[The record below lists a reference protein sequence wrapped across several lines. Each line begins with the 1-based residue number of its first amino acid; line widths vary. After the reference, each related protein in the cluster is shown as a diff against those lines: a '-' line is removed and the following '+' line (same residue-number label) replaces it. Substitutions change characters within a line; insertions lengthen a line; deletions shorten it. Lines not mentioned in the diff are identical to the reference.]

1 MRTFVKGAYYS
12 KALVEAKRRI
22 DFVPL
27 DPLMQVRA
35 YFDIGGTGARADA
48 VAIWLCQFVGQK
60 INVLD
65 YYEAQGQEL
74 SVHLAWLR
82 SPAGAKPG

>member
-1 MRTFVKGAYYS
+1 VGAYYC
-12 KALVEAKRRI
+12 KPPIEAKKWI

-35 YFDIGGTGARADA
+35 YFDIGGTGARTDA
-48 VAIWLCQFVGQK
+48 VAIWAFQFGRQK

-74 SVHLAWLR
+74 SVHLA
-82 SPAGAKPG
+82 